1 MSGGDTRENKTQVY
15 ARDYSDPVKVK
26 LISMAWHKEE
36 FKGNSGF
43 EKAEESSEV
52 GHMEG
57 EEPGDPF

>member
-1 MSGGDTRENKTQVY
+1 MV
-15 ARDYSDPVKVK
+15 
-26 LISMAWHKEE
+26 WHKEK

-43 EKAEESSEV
+43 EKAEESLED